1 MSRLSMLGTWFLLR
15 PRQNVSVLY
24 FGIWSSVL
32 YGGWKTIEIP
42 LQAWSYGLSG
52 DYAQRSQVQA
62 WRAMAQMVGLLL
74 FFAMPFL
81 AVKLGYSDSTELEF
95 RSLGLAAVVCVLALP
110 LTTALL
116 ILRVPSRLQAADRKG
131 VGYGTGGSV
140 RLDF

>member
-52 DYAQRSQVQA
+52 DYAQRSRVQA
-62 WRAMAQMVGLLL
+62 WRAMAQMVGLVL

-81 AVKLGYSDSTELEF
+81 AVKLGYSDRTALDF
-95 RSLGLAAVVCVLALP
+95 RSLGLAAVVRVLALA

-116 ILRVPSRLQAADRKG
+116 ILRVPSSVQAAPPTEEGHGFR
-131 VGYGTGGSV
+131 
-140 RLDF
+140 